1 MITEEIEETN
11 GVTIE
16 TEAPD
21 GMMKEIVQKQ
31 RDYFN
36 TGATKE
42 VNFRIRALK
51 KLKEALQ
58 VHESNLL
65 KALHDDLGK
74 SEQEG
79 YATEIGVTI
88 AEIEYYLSHIR
99 AWARPERVPT
109 PLFFMP
115 GKSRVHKEPFGTVLI
130 IAPWNF
136 PIKNLL
142 GPALGAIAAGNTC
155 VLKPSELS
163 PHTSA
168 ALKVLFDETFDT
180 EYITVVEGGVP
191 ETTELLEE
199 RFDYIFY
206 TGGSSVGKIIYQAA
220 AKHLTPVTLELGGK
234 SPTIVDDDFNIDIV
248 AKRIAWGKC
257 LNAGQVCI
265 APDYVLV
272 RSTVKDRLVEELKKA
287 LEGFYGEEPSKSPDL
302 GRIINDRHFERVR
315 GLIEGNVVYGGQ
327 TDAKTRY
334 IAPTIVD
341 DVKLDDK
348 LMTEEIFGP
357 ILPIITYDELDEAIN
372 IVNSREKPLA
382 LYLFAKS
389 WKVRNRILNETS
401 SGGVCINETIMN
413 SGSSELPFG
422 GVGNSG
428 MGAYNGK
435 NGFDT
440 FTHRK
445 GVMTKVFAFDVQQKY
460 PPYTSGKMS
469 FIRFA
474 IRRLLG

>member
-1 MITEEIEETN
+1 
-11 GVTIE
+11 
-16 TEAPD
+16 
-21 GMMKEIVQKQ
+21 
-31 RDYFN
+31 
-36 TGATKE
+36 
-42 VNFRIRALK
+42 
-51 KLKEALQ
+51 
-58 VHESNLL
+58 
-65 KALHDDLGK
+65 
-74 SEQEG
+74 
-79 YATEIGVTI
+79 
-88 AEIEYYLSHIR
+88 
-99 AWARPERVPT
+99 
-109 PLFFMP
+109 
-115 GKSRVHKEPFGTVLI
+115 
-130 IAPWNF
+130 
-136 PIKNLL
+136 
-142 GPALGAIAAGNTC
+142 
-155 VLKPSELS
+155 
-163 PHTSA
+163 
-168 ALKVLFDETFDT
+168 
-180 EYITVVEGGVP
+180 
-191 ETTELLEE
+191 
-199 RFDYIFY
+199 
-206 TGGSSVGKIIYQAA
+206 
-220 AKHLTPVTLELGGK
+220 
-234 SPTIVDDDFNIDIV
+234 
-248 AKRIAWGKC
+248 
-257 LNAGQVCI
+257 VCI

-315 GLIEGNVVYGGQ
+315 GLIEGNVVHGGQ

-422 GVGNSG
+422 GVGKSG

-474 IRRLLG
+474 VRRLLG